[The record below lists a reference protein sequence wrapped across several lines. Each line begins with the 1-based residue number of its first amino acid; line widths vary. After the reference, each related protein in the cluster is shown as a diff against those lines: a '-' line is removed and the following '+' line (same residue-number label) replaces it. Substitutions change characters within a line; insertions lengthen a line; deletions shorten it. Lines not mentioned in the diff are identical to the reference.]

1 MNNKR
6 LIPLAVLA
14 LAVAC
19 TESASNPQESSVTDG
34 LKPQF
39 LATVNLENAPEGA
52 HFRQGFSA
60 PECIISGL
68 TVSCS
73 GTQIAGVG
81 NTDADVSLAVTYA
94 ATVQCRNH
102 GGQIVEVKTQS
113 TTVAPAPDELTELRN
128 GTLIVGAFSASSVP
142 TDETFEALATC
153 PNGNW
158 TKEVLGDPSVSSFI
172 YTLTFEGFSE
182 PAISVSGPDL

>member
-1 MNNKR
+1 MNTKR

-19 TESASNPQESSVTDG
+19 SESASNPQENSVSDG
-34 LKPQF
+34 FKPQF
-39 LATVNLENAPEGA
+39 LTTVNLENAPEGA
-52 HFRQGFSA
+52 HFRQGFGA
-60 PECIISGL
+60 PVCTISGL
-68 TVSCS
+68 TVSCT
-73 GTQIAGVG
+73 GTQIGGVG
-81 NTDADVSLAVTYA
+81 NTDADVSLTITYA

-113 TTVAPAPDELTELRN
+113 TTVAPAPDELTEVRN
-128 GTLIVGAFSASSVP
+128 GTLIVGAFSASTVP

-158 TKEVLGDPSVSSFI
+158 TKEVLGEPIVSSFT
-172 YTLTFEGFSE
+172 YTLTFEGFTE
-182 PAISVSGPDL
+182 PAIIVTGPDV